1 MSDQPSLASLAELPS
16 QDPAFYAHAYNNR
29 ARVPDNATHMARWA
43 ADSALVRA
51 AAASYLENLPY
62 GDPASPHAD
71 DERLDYFPATGVP
84 AGTRPPLLVFVH
96 GGYFRALDKRD
107 HSFVA
112 GVLPRRGVSVA
123 IINYSLCP
131 AVTVETI
138 VRQVVQSVAWL
149 YRQGD
154 ALGHD
159 RDRIFAAGHSVGGHL
174 VAMLMTALWPQVGVD
189 LPAGL
194 IRGGLSISG
203 LYDLEPLRRA
213 DFLQVDL
220 RLTESDVVRL
230 SPAFL
235 PPATRAPLLTAV
247 GEIESSEYHRQNA
260 LIRAAWPD
268 NVREDILLPGRH
280 HFNVMDDLAR
290 DGSPMLRAL
299 LAMIGGV

>member
-1 MSDQPSLASLAELPS
+1 M
-16 QDPAFYAHAYNNR
+16 
-29 ARVPDNATHMARWA
+29 
-43 ADSALVRA
+43 
-51 AAASYLENLPY
+51 
-62 GDPASPHAD
+62 
-71 DERLDYFPATGVP
+71 
-84 AGTRPPLLVFVH
+84 FVH
-96 GGYFRALDKRD
+96 GGYFQALDKRD

-149 YRQGD
+149 YRRGD

-174 VAMLMTALWPQVGVD
+174 VAMLMAALWPQVGVD

-220 RLTESDVVRL
+220 RSTESDVVRL
-230 SPAFL
+230 SPAL
-235 PPATRAPLLTAV
+235 PAARQRA
-247 GEIESSEYHRQNA
+247 R
-260 LIRAAWPD
+260 RC
-268 NVREDILLPGRH
+268 
-280 HFNVMDDLAR
+280 
-290 DGSPMLRAL
+290 
-299 LAMIGGV
+299 